1 MNTPVGRETLAVKVA
16 DSDPGVDTAENDRS
30 IPGGWEIWL
39 FVLGEMTIFVVMF
52 ATYAYSRS
60 DNPDAFAAAQ
70 EHVHKGFGAINTLV
84 LLTSSLFVVLA
95 LTAVRFG
102 ERGVAYRLLYA
113 AMGCGVLF
121 MVIKSIEWTIE
132 IRAGLTFGSSAFG
145 SYYYMMCALHL
156 GHVVVGLI
164 ALFAIVTHLR
174 RRPEPNWQLVDSA
187 AIYWHMVDLLWII
200 LFPLLYLVR

>member
-1 MNTPVGRETLAVKVA
+1 M
-16 DSDPGVDTAENDRS
+16 
-30 IPGGWEIWL
+30 PGGWEIWL
-39 FVLGEMTIFVVMF
+39 FVLGEMTIFVIMF
-52 ATYAYSRS
+52 ATYAHARS
-60 DNPDAFAAAQ
+60 DDPAAFAAAQ
-70 EHVHKGFGAINTLV
+70 EHVSKNIGAINTLV

-95 LTAVRFG
+95 LAALRFG
-102 ERGVAYRLLYA
+102 ERQLTFRLLYG
-113 AMGCGVLF
+113 AMACGVLF

-132 IRAGLTFGSSAFG
+132 IRSGLTFGSSAFG

-187 AIYWHMVDLLWII
+187 AIYWHMVDLLWIV